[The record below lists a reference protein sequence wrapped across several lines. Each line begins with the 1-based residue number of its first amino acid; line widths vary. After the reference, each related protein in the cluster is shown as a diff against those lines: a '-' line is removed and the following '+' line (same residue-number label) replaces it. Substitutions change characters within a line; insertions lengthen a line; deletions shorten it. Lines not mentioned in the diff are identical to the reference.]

1 MNCERVTLAPKH
13 IFGYRALVP
22 LAELSEFFRPTFD
35 AVAREMEDHGVEIMG
50 PPTAVYH
57 AMAHDTVEVTAGFP
71 VAALATPRA
80 ASVIEAL
87 PGGPAVVAVHTG
99 GYDTIRKTHQ
109 LLSVW
114 VEKQHLALAAV
125 TWEEYLVGPAENP
138 DPAAWQTRLVYPLA

>member
-1 MNCERVTLAPKH
+1 MNFERVTLSPNR
-13 IFGYRALVP
+13 ILGYHALVP
-22 LAELSEFFRPTFD
+22 LSELSDFFRPTFD

-80 ASVIEAL
+80 ASVIDVL

-99 GYDTIRKTHQ
+99 GYDTIRDTH
-109 LLSVW
+109 
-114 VEKQHLALAAV
+114 
-125 TWEEYLVGPAENP
+125 
-138 DPAAWQTRLVYPLA
+138 

>member
-1 MNCERVTLAPKH
+1 MNASLSPNRIL
-13 IFGYRALVP
+13 GYHALVP
-22 LAELSEFFRPTFD
+22 LSELSDFFRPTFD

-80 ASVIEAL
+80 ASVIEVL

-99 GYDTIRKTHQ
+99 GYDTIRQTHQ
-109 LLSVW
+109 LLSDW
-114 VEKQHLALAAV
+114 VDQQHLSSGIV
-125 TWEEYLVGPAENP
+125 IWEEYVIGPAEDANP
-138 DPAAWQTRLVYPLA
+138 ARWQTRLVYPLA